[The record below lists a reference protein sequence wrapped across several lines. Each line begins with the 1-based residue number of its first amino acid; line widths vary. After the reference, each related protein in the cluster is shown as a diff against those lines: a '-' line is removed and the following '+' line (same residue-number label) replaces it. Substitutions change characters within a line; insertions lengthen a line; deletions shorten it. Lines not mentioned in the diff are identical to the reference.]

1 MNSRTGAAVG
11 ATMRKARPMLSH
23 WLAGTMLAG
32 AMATGAHA
40 ATAAPDAA
48 PAEAAPAPAD
58 NSALGEIVV
67 TATHKSESVQKVAI
81 SLLALDPAKLEQHQV
96 VSFADFANMLPS
108 VSFSTLGP
116 GRSQPFFRGITAA
129 GGAASTVGTYLND
142 VPITT
147 AGRLPEVHIYDV
159 ERLEALSGPQGT
171 LFGAS
176 SMAGTIRII
185 TNKAKLGVFDAGVDV
200 QINKFGRGAGGEVV
214 EGFINL
220 PITSKIAVR
229 LVGFQRHDGGYISN
243 PYSTLTYSYTGY
255 VTNNAAIA
263 GKNVNPVDEY
273 GARATA
279 TIALSD
285 DWTITPEFTYQYL
298 DAEGSFNYDPRIGD
312 LLVHDFRP
320 TNDKDSWYQAA
331 LSIHGKIGDFDLVS
345 ATGYF
350 GRKVRNASDYTYYS
364 VTYDQLAKANPSS
377 YGQYSKFLDK
387 NGNVI
392 DPTQQYNSLIKQ
404 QKFTQEVRL
413 SVPKSWPF
421 ELTVGGF
428 YQFQKSENNGDYYI
442 QGLGQATGTG
452 AWAGFSP
459 ALNTPLNPDVLYLVE
474 SNVHYKDGAA
484 FAEGSYNLTSKL
496 KLTGGIRYFI
506 SDDGTVGF
514 GGEWPQASKAGCW
527 NANPAVIYGKFN
539 DNPRLSCINTTPSFH
554 QTGQTHKLSATWQ
567 VTPDK
572 MIYATYSTGFRPGG
586 GNRTPRP
593 NYKADTLSNYE
604 IGFKT
609 RWGNVFRLNGAFY
622 YEKWSDMQFGVVVPN
637 TQGSTLTLN
646 AGEARVY
653 GTEIDG
659 ELRLGGLA
667 LTMSGA
673 YNDAALAK
681 DICNLDAGNHYY
693 TQLTSC
699 PTPDLVAAPKGT
711 RLPRQPRLKTQTT
724 ARYNFKVGSLESF
737 VQGTVFWQTSSTSDV
752 LALNDALLGD
762 TAGFASVD
770 FSAGIKKD
778 KWNLEAFI
786 QNAFDER
793 GILSKNTFCSIQLCA
808 NSSRSYPIKPQFFG
822 LKASVRY

>member
-1 MNSRTGAAVG
+1 MQQSGRSGSMIVRSAIL
-11 ATMRKARPMLSH
+11 ATASLIP
-23 WLAGTMLAG
+23 
-32 AMATGAHA
+32 AMAMAQQ
-40 ATAAPDAA
+40 A
-48 PAEAAPAPAD
+48 PAADAPQPAE
-58 NSALGEIVV
+58 SEHLGEIVV

-96 VSFADFANMLPS
+96 ANFADFANMLPS

-116 GRSQPFFRGITAA
+116 GRSQPFFRGITAS

-159 ERLEALSGPQGT
+159 ERVEALSGPQGT
-171 LFGAS
+171 LFGSS

-185 TNKAKLGVFDAGVDV
+185 TNKAKLGVTEAGVDV
-200 QINKFGRGAGGEVV
+200 QANKYGGHGSGAMV

-220 PITSKIAVR
+220 PINDKIAVR
-229 LVGFQRHDGGYISN
+229 LVGFYRADGGYIDN
-243 PYSTLTYSYTGY
+243 PNATLKYEYTGF
-255 VTNNAAIA
+255 VTNNNAIA
-263 GKNVNPVDEY
+263 GHDFNPVKEW
-273 GARATA
+273 GGRATA
-279 TIALSD
+279 TIQLSD

-298 DAEGSFNYDPRIGD
+298 DAEGSFNFDPRIGD
-312 LLVHDFRP
+312 LKVHDFRP
-320 TNDKDSWYQAA
+320 TYDKDGWYQAA
-331 LSIHGKIGDFDLVS
+331 LSIKGKIGDFDIVS

-350 GRKVRNASDYTYYS
+350 GRKIYNASDYTYYS
-364 VTYDQLAKANPSS
+364 VTYDHLAAGSAAG

-421 ELTVGGF
+421 DLTVGGF

-474 SNVHYKDGAA
+474 SDVHYKDGAA
-484 FAEGSYNLTSKL
+484 FAEGSYNITSAL
-496 KLTGGIRYFI
+496 KATAGIRYFV

-514 GGEWPQASKAGCW
+514 GGEWPQAKRAGCW
-527 NANPAVIYGKFN
+527 NSDPTVIYQKFN
-539 DNPRLSCINTTPSFH
+539 DTPRLTCINTTPSFH
-554 QTGQTHKLSATWQ
+554 QTGQTHKLSLTWQ
-567 VTPDK
+567 ATPDK

-586 GNRTPRP
+586 GNRLPRP

-604 IGFKT
+604 LGFKT
-609 RWGNVFRLNGAFY
+609 RWGSNFRLNGAVY
-622 YEKWSDMQFGVVVPN
+622 YETWKDMQFGVVVPN

-653 GTEIDG
+653 GVELDTEW
-659 ELRLGGLA
+659 RLGDLD
-667 LTMSGA
+667 LTASGA
-673 YNDAALAK
+673 YNDAALSK
-681 DICNLDAGNHYY
+681 DICALDANNHNY
-693 TQLTSC
+693 TQLASC

-711 RLPRQPRLKTQTT
+711 RLPRQPRLKMQGT
-724 ARYNFKVGSLESF
+724 ARYNFKVAGLDSF
-737 VQGTVFWQTSSTSDV
+737 VQGTVFYQTSSTSEV
-752 LALNDALLGD
+752 LALNDFLLGD
-762 TAGFASVD
+762 TAAFASVD
-770 FSAGIKKD
+770 FSAGVKME
-778 KWNLEAFI
+778 KWTASAFI
-786 QNAFDER
+786 QNAFDNR

-808 NSSRSYPIKPQFFG
+808 NSSRSYPMKPQFFG
-822 LKASVRY
+822 VKIGYKY